1 MFFFLYDFQVPIR
14 GKRATIVHLS
24 LGSVRRLSFTQNSD
38 IDDSTGLAEL
48 IKNFPNL
55 LELDVSYTGFEEL
68 PVEIL
73 ENKVGAVD
81 IEGTSIDISH
91 DFFVKLT
98 NNLKEWNPMVILG

>member
-1 MFFFLYDFQVPIR
+1 M
-14 GKRATIVHLS
+14 
-24 LGSVRRLSFTQNSD
+24 RRLSFTENADINNS
-38 IDDSTGLAEL
+38 SALVKL
-48 IKNFPNL
+48 IKIFPNL
-55 LELDVSYTGFEEL
+55 LELDVSFTGFEEL

-98 NNLKEWNPMVILG
+98 NNLKEWNPMVFLG